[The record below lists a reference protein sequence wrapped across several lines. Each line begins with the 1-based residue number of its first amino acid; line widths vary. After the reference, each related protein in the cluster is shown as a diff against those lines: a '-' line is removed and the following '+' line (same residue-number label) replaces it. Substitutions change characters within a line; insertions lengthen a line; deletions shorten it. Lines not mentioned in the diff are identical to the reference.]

1 MPTIYTVLRAQ
12 HRHSTPAPEIMPR
25 REPPKRALAT
35 EREFY
40 RRGTNPATI
49 LSAATPNKRIL
60 VVGAGLA
67 GLCAAYELGGLG
79 YDVTVC
85 EARDRVGGRAH
96 SFHQVDKGKT
106 IEGGGEL
113 IGSNHP
119 LWCEYAKTFGL
130 RLDNAKDYGNSPVRI
145 GGRTLSFEDCKLLI
159 DEMEKHFEELNLRSE
174 TIVDP
179 FEPWTN
185 PDAEF
190 LDATS
195 LSAWLSSLP
204 LRSHWSKIALDAVQ
218 QLLVTDN
225 GVPADQ
231 QSMLG
236 VLAMI
241 KGHGVDRYWT
251 DTEVYRCRSGN
262 QHLATIFRDALGSE
276 RVLLNTKVSSIL
288 EQNGKITVE
297 LKSISGEGANQVT
310 KEMESPALP
319 FDDVILAIP
328 PSTWNQIIFKNVGLA
343 AELAPAP
350 SLGSNVKYLIQ
361 FNRRFWEAF
370 ASSPTL
376 TDSEGPTDLTWE
388 TTEAFTSPEFTM
400 VAFSGAEHSTKLSQM
415 SDVQRTQAY
424 LNQLEIPYPGIGG
437 EILSAN
443 FMNWPDEQFTRG
455 SYYFP
460 RPGEVMR
467 WGPFWKNGYGGWLHF
482 AGEHTNYAF
491 MGYMEGAL
499 SSGYRLAQR
508 LAIRDNLLP

>member
-1 MPTIYTVLRAQ
+1 M
-12 HRHSTPAPEIMPR
+12 
-25 REPPKRALAT
+25 
-35 EREFY
+35 
-40 RRGTNPATI
+40 
-49 LSAATPNKRIL
+49 
-60 VVGAGLA
+60 
-67 GLCAAYELGGLG
+67 G

-96 SFHQVDKGKT
+96 SFHHIDKGKT
-106 IEGGGEL
+106 VEGGGDL

-195 LSAWLSSLP
+195 LSTWLSSLP
-204 LRSHWSKIALDAVQ
+204 CRGHWSKIALDAVQ

-262 QHLATIFRDALGSE
+262 QHLAAIFQEALGGE
-276 RVLLNTKVSSIL
+276 RVFLNTKVS
-288 EQNGKITVE
+288 
-297 LKSISGEGANQVT
+297 
-310 KEMESPALP
+310 
-319 FDDVILAIP
+319 
-328 PSTWNQIIFKNVGLA
+328 
-343 AELAPAP
+343 
-350 SLGSNVKYLIQ
+350 
-361 FNRRFWEAF
+361 EA
-370 ASSPTL
+370 S
-376 TDSEGPTDLTWE
+376 
-388 TTEAFTSPEFTM
+388 
-400 VAFSGAEHSTKLSQM
+400 
-415 SDVQRTQAY
+415 
-424 LNQLEIPYPGIGG
+424 
-437 EILSAN
+437 
-443 FMNWPDEQFTRG
+443 
-455 SYYFP
+455 
-460 RPGEVMR
+460 
-467 WGPFWKNGYGGWLHF
+467 
-482 AGEHTNYAF
+482 
-491 MGYMEGAL
+491 
-499 SSGYRLAQR
+499 
-508 LAIRDNLLP
+508 